1 MDILRLELGYAL
13 LTLINNDKGRL
24 TEQIRALRRQLAA
37 DMGFVMP
44 SVRIQDNMQLAANSY
59 VIRVKEIASGRGE
72 LRPQSLLVMDPRGD
86 TIALPGEATK
96 EPTFGLPAM
105 WVSEALRDDA
115 LFKGYTVV
123 DPATVITT
131 HLTEII
137 KDNMSEMLSYSET
150 QKLLD
155 EVGRE
160 HQKLVADIVPS
171 QITVGALQRVLQNL
185 LAERIS
191 IRDMPQILEGVAEA
205 CQSTRST
212 TQITE
217 HVRMRLA
224 RQLCEQ
230 NTTEQGFI
238 PLVTLSPEW
247 EQSFAESLIGQG
259 DDRQLSMAPSK
270 LQEFIG
276 KVRQVFERHAM
287 LGETPVLLTS
297 PLARPFVRS
306 IVERFRPTTS
316 VMSQNEIHP
325 KARIRTVGQ
334 I

>member
-1 MDILRLELGYAL
+1 
-13 LTLINNDKGRL
+13 
-24 TEQIRALRRQLAA
+24 
-37 DMGFVMP
+37 
-44 SVRIQDNMQLAANSY
+44 
-59 VIRVKEIASGRGE
+59 
-72 LRPQSLLVMDPRGD
+72 MDPRGD
-86 TIALPGEATK
+86 AIALPGETTT

-105 WVSEALRDDA
+105 WVDESLREEA

-137 KDNMSEMLSYSET
+137 KDNMAEMLSYSET

-155 EVGRE
+155 EAGRE

-171 QITVGALQRVLQNL
+171 QITVGGLQRVLQNL
-185 LAERIS
+185 LGERIS
-191 IRDMPQILEGVAEA
+191 IRDMAQILEGVAEA
-205 CQSTRST
+205 CQSTRNT

-217 HVRMRLA
+217 HVRMRLS
-224 RQLCEQ
+224 RQLCDQ

-259 DDRQLSMAPSK
+259 DDRQLSMAPSR
-270 LQEFIG
+270 LQEFIA
-276 KVRQVFERHAM
+276 KVRQIFERHAM

-297 PLARPFVRS
+297 PLARPYVRS
-306 IVERFRPTTS
+306 IIERFRPTTA